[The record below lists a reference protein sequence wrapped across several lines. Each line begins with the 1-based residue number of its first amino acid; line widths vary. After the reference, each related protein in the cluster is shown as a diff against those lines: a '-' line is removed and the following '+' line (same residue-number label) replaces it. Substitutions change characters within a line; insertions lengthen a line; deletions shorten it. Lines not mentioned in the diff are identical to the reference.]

1 MKTLII
7 GNVYVD
13 VIINLDSLPKTND
26 DILCK
31 KQVISMGGCAYNVAT
46 ILKNFGVEHDLISP
60 VGEGIYASLIKKE
73 LLENNYKIHIKED
86 GEDNGYCLCL
96 VEDDGERT
104 FITIKGMEYR
114 YKMNW
119 LDDIDSSNYKNIYI
133 SGYEME
139 GHNGHIISSWL
150 EKQRNKNLFF
160 GPGPRIN
167 FIEKEILNN
176 IFRLNPILH
185 LNEEEVIKFTNEKDL
200 LSGAKNLNNITNNT
214 VFITIGENGVLYFD
228 KDNYKFVDAIKTEVI
243 NTIGAGDS
251 HIGAIISAYSLGY
264 DFEECCYIA
273 NKVSSKVVNSE
284 KSRLEKD
291 MFNKNEYI
299 LDNKVIV

>member
-13 VIINLDSLPKTND
+13 VIINVDSLPKTND

-46 ILKNFGVEHDLISP
+46 ILNNFGVEHDLISP
-60 VGEGIYASLIKKE
+60 VGKGIYASLIERE
-73 LLENNYKIHIKED
+73 LIENNYKIHIKEEE
-86 GEDNGYCLCL
+86 EDNGYCLCL
-96 VEDDGERT
+96 VEEDGERT
-104 FITIKGMEYR
+104 FITIKGIEYK
-114 YKMNW
+114 YKMDW
-119 LDDIDSSNYKNIYI
+119 LDKIDSCDYENIYI

-139 GHNGHIISSWL
+139 GHNGRIISRWL
-150 EKQRNKNLFF
+150 ENQKNKKLFF

-167 FIEKEILNN
+167 FIEKDTLNK
-176 IFRLNPILH
+176 IFKLNPILH
-185 LNEEEVIKFTNEKDL
+185 LNEEEAIKFTNEKDIL
-200 LSGAKNLNNITNNT
+200 NAARYLNNITDNT
-214 VFITIGENGVLYFD
+214 VFITLGENGVLYFN
-228 KDNYKFVDAIKTEVI
+228 KDSYKFIDAVKTKVV

-251 HIGAIISAYSLGY
+251 HIGAIISSHSLGY
-264 DFEECCYIA
+264 EFEECCYIA
-273 NKVSSKVVNSE
+273 NKVSSKVVNSD